1 MNRLAPTPEDMR
13 IFWVGDD
20 MARIEART
28 TYCLECIARGEGIVS
43 ALDDMAQIIGY
54 EAPLVDDN
62 EKDIIDALMDNGAV
76 LVKATAEARGGRR
89 ANDYSIWDRGY
100 VVTTGRDPYEAYMAL
115 VVLEKAAEI
124 QIKAAALGGTEP
136 LTKSHAKRERRR
148 FLKKYS
154 APGRKRRTIEVES
167 NSGNKYNKEDNNSE
181 VSELASEAISD
192 NAALLVSDLK
202 GRMELVD
209 YGNKLVEKD
218 LVQGT
223 WGNISVRLDEEYMLT
238 TPSGLD
244 YDDCKPEDMVRVNIE
259 TLKAEDSLNDPTS
272 EKSIHA
278 EIYKARPDV
287 GAIVHTHSKYCS
299 LLAACRMPLEVREE
313 SLAKDVGELILVADY
328 GESGSTTLAKNVVE
342 ALGKRKGCIMSHH
355 GMVACG
361 KDIEEALSIAMS
373 MEEASRLL
381 VNRKMDE
388 MIK

>member
-1 MNRLAPTPEDMR
+1 MIWLTP
-13 IFWVGDD
+13 
-20 MARIEART
+20 
-28 TYCLECIARGEGIVS
+28 
-43 ALDDMAQIIGY
+43 
-54 EAPLVDDN
+54 
-62 EKDIIDALMDNGAV
+62 
-76 LVKATAEARGGRR
+76 AEA
-89 ANDYSIWDRGY
+89 APPAYAT
-100 VVTTGRDPYEAYMAL
+100 VKVTML
-115 VVLEKAAEI
+115 C
-124 QIKAAALGGTEP
+124 P
-136 LTKSHAKRERRR
+136 L
-148 FLKKYS
+148 
-154 APGRKRRTIEVES
+154 PD
-167 NSGNKYNKEDNNSE
+167 NKEENNSE

-192 NAALLVSDLK
+192 NASLLVSDLK

-244 YDDCKPEDMVRVNIE
+244 YDDCRPEDMVRVNIE
-259 TLKAEDSLNDPTS
+259 TLKPEDSLNDPTS

-342 ALGKRKGCIMSHH
+342 ALGERKGCIMSHH

-373 MEEASRLL
+373 MEEAARLQ
-381 VNRKMDE
+381 VEHGYMPSESDE
-388 MIK
+388 DIKSYGEILGSLNYEPSVTLGRETFVASFKDLQNTGDLDASLDLDEFTKNVYPDLEGVPNGYTYDAKTDKFTVIK